1 MVESANVAEYNKG
14 NELIDALINNK
25 VVKVDRREFLYALFK
40 DDERV
45 NEICEYGPIGIISED
60 KIKHAAVKLVDQT
73 TLISSAISFA
83 AGIPGGLAAFGTIP
97 ADIIQFYGMS
107 ANLAQKLMYLYGY
120 PDMYN
125 DDNLSEEGR
134 HALIA
139 FMGVMLGVSGASTVV
154 KGISIKL
161 AEQAAK
167 KLPQQALTKTAYYPI
182 IKKIVI
188 ALGGKL
194 TKTSF
199 AKSVS
204 KLIPVIGGVVSGG
217 MTMATLKPMG
227 MRLQRTLH
235 DGTFEI
241 IESKIIYAKGSF
253 VDSEIIYDEEFVV
266 EKSAFEKL
274 KEAKE
279 LLDLGIL
286 NEEEFFNLKT
296 KYTAD
301 L

>member
-1 MVESANVAEYNKG
+1 MIETANITEYDKG
-14 NELIDALINNK
+14 NALIDALINNK
-25 VVKVDRREFLYALFK
+25 AIKVERREFLYKLFK
-40 DDERV
+40 DHEHV
-45 NEICEYGPIGIISED
+45 NEILESGPIDIVSED
-60 KIKHAAVKLVDQT
+60 KIKHMAVKLIDQT
-73 TLISSAISFA
+73 TLLSSSISFA

-107 ANLAQKLMYLYGY
+107 AVLAQKLMYLYGY
-120 PDMYN
+120 PNMYN

-134 HALIA
+134 IALIA
-139 FMGVMLGVSGASTVV
+139 FMGVMLGVSGANVVV
-154 KGISIKL
+154 KGISSSL
-161 AEQAAK
+161 AKQAVK
-167 KLPQQALTKTAYYPI
+167 KLPQKALTKTAYYPI

-188 ALGGKL
+188 TLGGKL

-204 KLIPVIGGVVSGG
+204 KVIPVVGGVVSGA

-227 MRLQRTLH
+227 IKLQKTLH
-235 DGTFEI
+235 KDIFE
-241 IESKIIYAKGSF
+241 
-253 VDSEIIYDEEFVV
+253 VTDSEILI
-266 EKSAFEKL
+266 EKELIIERSPIEKL

-286 NEEEFFNLKT
+286 DENEFLELKN
-296 KYTAD
+296 KYMSA